1 MTKGRPGA
9 DPPVK
14 ALGDGVQRKTLSE
27 QISRSL
33 MEWMAETG
41 LQPGD
46 RLPTELQLAETF
58 GVSRPV
64 VREALRALAALD
76 IVEISTGKPARV
88 KPFSPTLISTFM
100 HWGMSIQAITSIEI
114 HEFRRGIEGEGAA
127 LAAVRA
133 SAEQKEELRATVRLM
148 HEHQGDFTRLGELD
162 LQLHLQIAAAAQNT
176 VVQLV
181 MESMHQ
187 PVADLIDSGLRRMRG
202 KPCAVPQML
211 DEHDAIVTAI
221 CSGDPE
227 RARATAVLVTERA
240 IEGFRHGR
248 KKADSWR

>member
-1 MTKGRPGA
+1 VTRGHPA
-9 DPPVK
+9 VDSPVK
-14 ALGDGVQRKTLSE
+14 PLGEGVQRKTLSE

-33 MEWMAETG
+33 MEWMAETR

-64 VREALRALAALD
+64 IRESLRALAALD

-88 KPFSPTLISTFM
+88 KPFSPALIGTFL
-100 HWGMSIQAITSIEI
+100 HWGMSIRAITSIEV

-127 LAAVRA
+127 LAATRA
-133 SAEQKEELRATVRLM
+133 TGKQKQDLRATARKM
-148 HEHQGDFTRLGELD
+148 REHQDDFARLGELD
-162 LQLHLQIAAAAQNT
+162 LDLHLQIAAAAQNT

-187 PVADLIDSGLRRMRG
+187 AVADLIDSGLRRMRG
-202 KPCAVPQML
+202 KPCALPQML
-211 DEHDAIVTAI
+211 DEHDAIVAAI
-221 CSGDPE
+221 CAGDPE
-227 RARATAVLVTERA
+227 KARATAVLVTERA
-240 IEGFRHGR
+240 IDGFRNGR
-248 KKADSWR
+248 EK

>member
-1 MTKGRPGA
+1 M
-9 DPPVK
+9 VK
-14 ALGDGVQRKTLSE
+14 AESPRPDAKILGDGFQRETLSE
-27 QISRSL
+27 QISRHL
-33 MEWMAETG
+33 MEWMTETG

-64 VREALRALAALD
+64 IREALRALAALD

-88 KPFSPTLISTFM
+88 KPFSPALISTFL
-100 HWGMSIQAITSIEI
+100 HWGMSLRAITSIEI

-133 SAEQKEELRATVRLM
+133 TAGQKDGLRRTVRRMRAEQE
-148 HEHQGDFTRLGELD
+148 DFDRLGELD
-162 LQLHLQIAAAAQNT
+162 LQLHLDIAAASGNT
-176 VVQLV
+176 LVTYV

-187 PVADLIDSGLRRMRG
+187 PIADLIESGLHRMRT
-202 KPCAVPQML
+202 KPWAVPQML
-211 DEHDAIVTAI
+211 EEHEAIVQAI
-221 CSGDPE
+221 CAGDAE

-240 IEGFRHGR
+240 IEGFRG
-248 KKADSWR
+248 AAEEAVQE